1 MTIGNSPGYTPGI
14 KCVAIDQFYVFD
26 SHSRDDQ
33 GRCSPSG
40 KAIVLRIA
48 SLALFVEYVKDM
60 SQSISSSLN
69 LPFEIT
75 PVLITAK

>member
-1 MTIGNSPGYTPGI
+1 MTIGNSPGYTYGI
-14 KCVAIDQFYVFD
+14 KCVAIDQFCVFD

-33 GRCSPSG
+33 VE
-40 KAIVLRIA
+40 KL
-48 SLALFVEYVKDM
+48 LFFEPHLWRNLKDM

-75 PVLITAK
+75 PVLITASGIASKNI